1 MTDTG
6 GSIVEVDHQLKAT
19 TTLDRFIA
27 LSSQVYLL
35 RPSTESAT
43 PNTTEKSKDEPD
55 IVIVYGWGDAQ
66 LKHVAKFADG
76 YNILFPSSKIIVLT
90 SPLLGALFRGPQ
102 HRHDCTLPLLKEAFG
117 PASEP
122 PRQPSVLAH
131 VLSNTGMLYFT
142 ATLEAYKR
150 SFGRPMPH
158 SLVVMDSV
166 PGSMD
171 RKKANVGNLA
181 DTLAAGAGL
190 PWPPVI
196 TKALIVSSM
205 YVMGTVDL
213 LGIRENPVAVSM
225 RIANDAELA
234 TTGARRVYVYS
245 KEDPI
250 TLWEA
255 VEEHAED
262 AREKGYAVECELS
275 KGSGHVEHMRRHP
288 ERYWH
293 LIKRSWEE
301 ATAADRPVRARL

>member
-1 MTDTG
+1 MTDTE
-6 GSIVEVDHQLKAT
+6 GSVIKVDDQLKAT

-27 LSSQVYLL
+27 LSNQVHLL
-35 RPSTESAT
+35 RPSTESAGQ
-43 PNTTEKSKDEPD
+43 NTTDNSKDEPD
-55 IVIVYGWGDAQ
+55 IVLIYGWGDAQ

-90 SPLLGALFRGPQ
+90 SPLLSGLFRGPQ
-102 HRHDCTLPLLKEAFG
+102 HRHNGILPLLKEAFG

-122 PRQPSVLAH
+122 PQKPSVLAH
-131 VLSNTGMLYFT
+131 VLSNTGLMYFT
-142 ATLEAYKR
+142 AMLEAYKR

-166 PGSMD
+166 PGSMEP
-171 RKKANVGNLA
+171 KKANIGNLA

-213 LGIRENPVAVSM
+213 LGIRENPVTVSM
-225 RIANDAELA
+225 RNANDAELA

-255 VEEHAED
+255 VEEHAAD

-275 KGSGHVEHMRRHP
+275 EGSGHVEHMRKHP

-293 LIKRSWEE
+293 LVKRSWEE